1 MNRDEAAEILEYLLE
16 AACELDEA
24 KAAAAI
30 LEDRDE
36 DAATLKE
43 FIIKL
48 NSELLLTI
56 YERFG
61 HERFGDLIP
70 FKAFPEINS
79 SLRWDQVQLPSSV
92 SESQVDQILFS
103 VIVPQ
108 WHKMARVILE
118 AVTRGQKEG
127 LGITDE
133 MFAARVQVLVD
144 ADRLESQGDLRKW
157 RHSEVRLKAEIAG
170 LRSYN

>member
-30 LEDRDE
+30 LEDRDK

-56 YERFG
+56 FDRFP
-61 HERFGDLIP
+61 DLIP
-70 FKAFPEINS
+70 FKEFPEINS
-79 SLRWDQVQLPSSV
+79 SLRWDQVQLPPSV
-92 SESQVDQILFS
+92 SESQVDRILLS

-108 WHKMARVILE
+108 WHKMARVIWD
-118 AVTRGQKEG
+118 AVKRSEEQA

-133 MFAARVQVLVD
+133 VFAARVPVLVE
-144 ADRLESQGDLRKW
+144 ADRLEGQGDLRKW
-157 RHSEVRLKAEIAG
+157 RHSEVRLKAEIAS
-170 LRSYN
+170 LRNYN

>member
-24 KAAAAI
+24 KAAAAV
-30 LEDRDE
+30 LEDRDK

-48 NSELLLTI
+48 NSELLQTI

-70 FKAFPEINS
+70 FKEFPEINS
-79 SLRWDQVQLPSSV
+79 SLRWDQVQLPPSA
-92 SESQVDQILFS
+92 SESQVDQILLS

-108 WHKMARVILE
+108 WHKMARIIWD
-118 AVTRGQKEG
+118 AVKRSEELA

-133 MFAARVQVLVD
+133 MFAARVQVLVE
-144 ADRLESQGDLRKW
+144 ADRLEGQGDLRKW
-157 RHSEVRLKAEIAG
+157 RHSEVRLKAEIAS
-170 LRSYN
+170 LRNYN